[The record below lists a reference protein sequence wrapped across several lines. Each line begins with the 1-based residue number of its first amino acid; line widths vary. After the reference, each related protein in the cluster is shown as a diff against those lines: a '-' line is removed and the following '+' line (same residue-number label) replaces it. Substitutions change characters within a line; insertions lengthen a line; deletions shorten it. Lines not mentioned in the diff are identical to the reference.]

1 MFPYLISHI
10 MDRISRSASCLLPFA
25 SCLFL
30 TLILSFAYAGEYH
43 APKERTIGGST
54 ESLACSQCH
63 TMHGTQGSSSMIYG
77 GAAAVYTKLLRA
89 ASVLELC
96 LYCHGTSNPGPIDWA
111 GRTPPKIADNAA
123 FYSPNIASG
132 GDFQNN
138 NTINEA
144 NRHSIGSSVATA
156 PPGNNSPGGEWAAV
170 TAKWG
175 ATFTCLY
182 CHDQHGNR
190 NYRNLRY
197 DPGNPSTD
205 NITSGVKVTYSNNA
219 AGTCSDG
226 AALPCDVNETTSA
239 SNLTKYYRTNIAFY
253 KTSGKDYNRI
263 SEWCSKCHTKFY
275 SESAPWSSGDNGPY
289 YLGGSGPVAGVGTGD
304 DNTNNPWY
312 RHPVGDVNIS
322 IGASATHLHAD
333 TTTWLSTTRLRY
345 AEPDW
350 PSVFDN
356 DEQPFCLTCHY
367 AHGGGNYGTNQAL
380 NHSNLAIIDGTGN
393 LNVESAYSQS
403 TGYFRN
409 VCQQCHNQ

>member
-1 MFPYLISHI
+1 MN
-10 MDRISRSASCLLPFA
+10 RISRSASCLLPFA

-30 TLILSFAYAGEYH
+30 TLTLSFAHAGEYH
-43 APKERTIGGST
+43 APKERTVGST

-219 AGTCSDG
+219 GGSCSDG

-239 SNLTKYYRTNIAFY
+239 SNLTKYYRANVTFPRAANDTINIGIAAWCGRCHTRFY
-253 KTSGKDYNRI
+253 GISNPYGNETSG
-263 SEWCSKCHTKFY
+263 
-275 SESAPWSSGDNGPY
+275 P
-289 YLGGSGPVAGVGTGD
+289 YLGGTANAGAVGSGDTNAG
-304 DNTNNPWY
+304 NPWY
-312 RHPVGDVNIS
+312 RHPVGDIN
-322 IGASATHLHAD
+322 IGAANLHTDTSSSAYITSG
-333 TTTWLSTTRLRY
+333 TIRTVN
-345 AEPDW
+345 PDGTLA
-350 PSVFDN
+350 N
-356 DEQPFCLTCHY
+356 KQPFCFSCHY

-380 NHSNLAIIDGTGN
+380 NHSNLAIIDGTGS
-393 LNVESAYSQS
+393 LNIESAYTQS